1 MCGIYGITEKNK
13 KWVKSYIDKCDY
25 RGPDMNQIYMDD
37 YITLGHNLLSNRC
50 PFFRVNLGRR
60 QKEICWCI
68 MEKYLI
74 TKSFVRNLKISS
86 LKQNVILRSLLA
98 WGLDEFNKFINQMIL
113 STHLLFGCQRKK

>member
-13 KWVKSYIDKCDY
+13 KWVKSYIDKCHY

-37 YITLGHNLLSNRC
+37 HITLGHNLLSITDV
-50 PFFRVNLGRR
+50 PSLGFNLGRR

-74 TKSFVRNLKISS
+74 IKSFVRNLKIS
-86 LKQNVILRSLLA
+86 N
-98 WGLDEFNKFINQMIL
+98 
-113 STHLLFGCQRKK
+113 